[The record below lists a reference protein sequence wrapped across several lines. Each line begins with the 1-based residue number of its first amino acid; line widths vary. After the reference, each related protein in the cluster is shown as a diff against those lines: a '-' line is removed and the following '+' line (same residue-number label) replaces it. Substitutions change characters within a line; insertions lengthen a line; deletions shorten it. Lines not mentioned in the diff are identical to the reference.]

1 MIKRIANKYM
11 PRRESI
17 ESNKYLSAIMRKVG
31 HREYLWEFKQK
42 NVVLATLIG
51 VFWAIMPMPFQMFP
65 SAICAI
71 FFRANI
77 LVAIAWVWVSNPL
90 TMLPILY
97 ASYYLGCVLL
107 GIPAI
112 NSFGGINFTSLF
124 TDWQMIV
131 KPLVV
136 GSILFGSISAISM
149 AFVVWL
155 LFQIK
160 KYVK

>member
-1 MIKRIANKYM
+1 M

-51 VFWAIMPMPFQMFP
+51 VFWAMMPMPFQMFP

-97 ASYYLGCVLL
+97 VSYYIGCILL
-107 GIPAI
+107 AI
-112 NSFGGINFTSLF
+112 TPIGSFSGINFANLF
-124 TDWQMIV
+124 SDWQMIV
-131 KPLVV
+131 KPLLV
-136 GSILFGSISAISM
+136 GSIIFGSISAIGMSIL
-149 AFVVWL
+149 VCL
-155 LFQIK
+155 LFQIR
-160 KYVK
+160 KYLD